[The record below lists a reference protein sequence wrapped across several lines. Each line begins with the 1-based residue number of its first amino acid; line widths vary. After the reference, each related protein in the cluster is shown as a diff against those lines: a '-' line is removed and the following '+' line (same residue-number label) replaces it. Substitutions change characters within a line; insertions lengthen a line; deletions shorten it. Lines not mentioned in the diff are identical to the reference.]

1 MTMEL
6 VSSVLPT
13 STPPTTDLLT
23 ATSVDVVNKPL
34 PTALDVP
41 LALLVPSLPTTELAS
56 AASLEPILSL
66 MELVSVSLATLDLK

>member
-1 MTMEL
+1 
-6 VSSVLPT
+6 
-13 STPPTTDLLT
+13 
-23 ATSVDVVNKPL
+23 VDVVNKPL